1 MIKRWQKFIE
11 NLELDKKEELKDNP
25 YFDSD
30 GNPIIKKRAKVLQ
43 NKLMVSDLLGKLEDP
58 YDPEFKKRFIQR
70 DTLVAK
76 NFIETG
82 HPSEWYLMEIIDYL
96 QSKGVDVPEE
106 IWK

>member
-30 GNPIIKKRAKVLQ
+30 GNPIIKKRDKVLQ

-58 YDPEFKKRFIQR
+58 FDPEFKERFTQH
-70 DTLVAK
+70 DTFVAK

-96 QSKGVDVPEE
+96 QSKGVEVPDE